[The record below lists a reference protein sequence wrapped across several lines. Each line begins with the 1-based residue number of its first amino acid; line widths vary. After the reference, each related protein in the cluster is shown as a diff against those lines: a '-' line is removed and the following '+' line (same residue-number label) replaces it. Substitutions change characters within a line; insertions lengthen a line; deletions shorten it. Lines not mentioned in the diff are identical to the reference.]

1 MGETKIEQIINNAKC
16 FNSHIIGISK
26 ELERENTAEELFE
39 EKMSKSFPK
48 IISYEIAELRG
59 LEKHKKIQIK
69 HTL

>member
-16 FNSHIIGISK
+16 FNSHIIGISE

-39 EKMSKSFPK
+39 EKMSKSFLK